1 MSSPRRALIVIDVQQ
16 EYFDGPL
23 EIQYP
28 PRDDSLAN
36 VVRAVELATTQA
48 IPVMVV
54 QHLLPA
60 GAPVFASGSPGSEL
74 HPAIAEL
81 VQPEWKRVEKVYGSV
96 FAGTDAAEWLRDNNI
111 DTISIVGYMTNNCDI
126 ATAAHAESLGFT
138 TEVLSDA
145 TGAIALSNEAG
156 RVSAQQLHETI
167 MVLLNSNFAAVATTE
182 QWAAAV
188 DKGESLAASNLV
200 ASALEGRGATV

>member
-1 MSSPRRALIVIDVQQ
+1 M
-16 EYFDGPL
+16 
-23 EIQYP
+23 
-28 PRDDSLAN
+28 
-36 VVRAVELATTQA
+36 
-48 IPVMVV
+48 
-54 QHLLPA
+54 
-60 GAPVFASGSPGSEL
+60 FASGSPGSEL
-74 HPAIAEL
+74 HPAVAEL

-96 FAGTDAAEWLRDNNI
+96 FAGTDAAEWLRDNGI
-111 DTISIVGYMTNNCDI
+111 DTISIVGFMTNNCDI

-188 DKGESLAASNLV
+188 DNGEPLAASNLV
-200 ASALEGRGATV
+200 ASALDGRGATV